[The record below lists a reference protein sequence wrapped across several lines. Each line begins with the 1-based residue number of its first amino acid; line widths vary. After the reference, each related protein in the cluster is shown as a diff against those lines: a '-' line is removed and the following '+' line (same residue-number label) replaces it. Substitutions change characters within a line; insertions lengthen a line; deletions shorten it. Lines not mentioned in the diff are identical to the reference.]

1 MNLIPIIF
9 DNDLSNMFDKNNNL
23 IINDDISDEF
33 TINEYIRGVIELN
46 EDEFYT
52 LFLHFQLNTRPITLL
67 STYALIINYMNQFPI
82 ILKEVK

>member
-52 LFLHFQLNTRPITLL
+52 LFLHFQLNTQLITLL
-67 STYALIINYMNQFPI
+67 STYALIINYMNQFQI

>member
-46 EDEFYT
+46 EDELKDEYT
-52 LFLHFQLNTRPITLL
+52 KEKDSQINKALEILNEK
-67 STYALIINYMNQFPI
+67 
-82 ILKEVK
+82 LK